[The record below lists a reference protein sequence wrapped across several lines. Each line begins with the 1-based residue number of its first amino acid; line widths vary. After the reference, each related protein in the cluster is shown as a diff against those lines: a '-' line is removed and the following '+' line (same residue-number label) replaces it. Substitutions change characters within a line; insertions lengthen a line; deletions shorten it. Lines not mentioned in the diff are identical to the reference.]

1 MSPVSSRYIRAIYLL
16 PGVKGGSEA
25 KRAKGASQ
33 AAEKEDNCC
42 RSCGTVSLFYRCKL
56 GLCYYSGTV
65 ILLFIFVLVGL
76 RAVWYCFLVVS
87 GKSSTVISSTVLFF

>member
-25 KRAKGASQ
+25 KRAKGASK

-42 RSCGTVSLFYRCKL
+42 RSRGTVWLFYCCLAVQPAVKVLGPSRAPRTKL
-56 GLCYYSGTV
+56 KKC
-65 ILLFIFVLVGL
+65 
-76 RAVWYCFLVVS
+76 RAAQDLPRANSRVS
-87 GKSSTVISSTVLFF
+87 HAKK